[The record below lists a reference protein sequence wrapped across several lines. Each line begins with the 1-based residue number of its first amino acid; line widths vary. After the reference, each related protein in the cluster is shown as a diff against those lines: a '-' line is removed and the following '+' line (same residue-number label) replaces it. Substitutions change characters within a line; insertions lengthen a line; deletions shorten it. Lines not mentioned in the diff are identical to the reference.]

1 MKLYIFVVLTA
12 ALLVIGEAI
21 GTAGHKNHKLTD
33 NSSQGILRST
43 GPMDDDA
50 TEEERGIQ
58 TSLFNKLGKAATN
71 LPLPEKLQFLIWKKA
86 KWDYKRLSEHFGF
99 KGIPK
104 EVYEK
109 DPKFKLIDHAFP
121 PLTRLLSVLSICE
134 EYKMFLNLLG
144 NNAGFGAEGI
154 HLPASADNGPIPGH
168 RSPSAMAR
176 VIFTQ
181 DRPCTCTLRDGINCY

>member
-33 NSSQGILRST
+33 NSNQRIFRST
-43 GPMDDDA
+43 GSMDDDA

-109 DPKFKLIDHAFP
+109 DPKFKV
-121 PLTRLLSVLSICE
+121 LLKYG
-134 EYKMFLNLLG
+134 EYWRRN
-144 NNAGFGAEGI
+144 
-154 HLPASADNGPIPGH
+154 
-168 RSPSAMAR
+168 
-176 VIFTQ
+176 
-181 DRPCTCTLRDGINCY
+181 GINGYQIRS

>member
-58 TSLFNKLGKAATN
+58 TSLFNKL
-71 LPLPEKLQFLIWKKA
+71 
-86 KWDYKRLSEHFGF
+86 DS
-99 KGIPK
+99 
-104 EVYEK
+104 
-109 DPKFKLIDHAFP
+109 KLIDHAFP

>member
-1 MKLYIFVVLTA
+1 
-12 ALLVIGEAI
+12 
-21 GTAGHKNHKLTD
+21 
-33 NSSQGILRST
+33 
-43 GPMDDDA
+43 MDDDA

-109 DPKFKLIDHAFP
+109 DPSERTH
-121 PLTRLLSVLSICE
+121 
-134 EYKMFLNLLG
+134 
-144 NNAGFGAEGI
+144 
-154 HLPASADNGPIPGH
+154 
-168 RSPSAMAR
+168 
-176 VIFTQ
+176 
-181 DRPCTCTLRDGINCY
+181 CTG